1 MNFIEIN
8 ISQNYVRVYNTHG
21 HQSNFI
27 LLYMGKLRFTLTNII
42 FWIVLLLSCFLSE
55 NFAILNNNPLKG
67 FSVDSAFILTVS
79 TIVLLVIYYFLEH
92 KKNGLTF
99 DKVLLPSFII
109 SGLLLVWTVFRQ
121 GTRTF
126 VTSNGTDKLSFSFTL
141 SDRFL
146 AALAVFVWLAVIYA
160 LVFVYNR
167 YRLNKESY
175 RWVAK
180 VYLIA
185 VSIMCL
191 IDVFVEFDKIVAIFN
206 GTYQGGGLEF
216 FLGNANVWSLLIFA
230 GILTTVLLSYKHFKL
245 YYYIPMM
252 ALCTYN
258 IMTTC
263 ATTIYISTV
272 LVFVYSLYEILSQYK
287 TNKKHSLINLAI
299 FLGSIISTIL
309 LFTVLVATKV
319 PMFYNFW
326 AFIENSIFHKDFLT
340 MTGRVDI
347 WKKVWQLLS
356 NNPLDLIFGLG
367 HKTST
372 VIFKEYMGGLR
383 SAHNACMEMVLRYGL
398 IGMAG
403 YIVIVGL
410 TIYSLVR
417 YILKKNYRFAVIYG
431 LCFVAI
437 FAHSI
442 TESTTLFTPNVG
454 GLYFSFVFILP
465 IINVLQEKRFNEL
478 KQDLVNV
485 DVPKGKIKEC
495 TYFAI
500 IIYFALCVIIAKIV
514 SLVLP
519 IDLFSTILV
528 LITVFMIGLIIIS
541 LLRKNKE
548 YNPLQILANNSLVYY
563 RDLVRKESNYEK

>member
-1 MNFIEIN
+1 
-8 ISQNYVRVYNTHG
+8 
-21 HQSNFI
+21 
-27 LLYMGKLRFTLTNII
+27 MGKLRFTLTNII

-67 FSVDSAFILTVS
+67 FSIDSAFILTVS
-79 TIVLLVIYYFLEH
+79 TILLLVLYYFLEH

-99 DKVLLPSFII
+99 DKVLLPGFII

-126 VTSNGTDKLSFSFTL
+126 QTADGTDTLTFSFTL

-146 AALAVFVWLAVIYA
+146 AALAIFVWLAVTYA

-185 VSIMCL
+185 VGLMCL
-191 IDVFVEFDKIVAIFN
+191 IDIFIEIDKIVAIFQ

-252 ALCTYN
+252 ALFTFN
-258 IMTTC
+258 ILTTC
-263 ATTIYISTV
+263 ATTIYISSV
-272 LVFVYSLYEILSQYK
+272 VIVIYSLFEIFSNNK
-287 TNKKHSLINLAI
+287 DNKKQRYINLLIFVGSIATTIAIFAILIN
-299 FLGSIISTIL
+299 
-309 LFTVLVATKV
+309 TKV
-319 PMFYNFW
+319 PMFYNLW
-326 AFIENSIFHKDFLT
+326 AFVENSIFHKDFLT

-347 WKKVWQLLS
+347 WNKVWKLLS
-356 NNPLDLIFGLG
+356 GNPLDLIFGLG
-367 HKTST
+367 HKTSS

-383 SAHNACMEMVLRYGL
+383 TAHNAFMEVVLRYGL
-398 IGMAG
+398 
-403 YIVIVGL
+403 VGL
-410 TIYSLVR
+410 TIYVGVYGLTVYCLLR
-417 YILKKNYRFAVIYG
+417 HILKKNYRFAAIYG
-431 LCFVAI
+431 LCFASI

-454 GLYFSFVFILP
+454 GLYFSFVFVLP
-465 IINVLQEKRFNEL
+465 ILNIIQEKRLNEL

-485 DVPKGKIKEC
+485 DVPKGKVKEC
-495 TYFAI
+495 TYFGI
-500 IIYFALCVIIAKIV
+500 IIYFALCIIIAKIV

-519 IDLFSTILV
+519 IDLFSTILIV
-528 LITVFMIGLIIIS
+528 LTIFVIGLIIIS
-541 LLRKNKE
+541 LIRKNKE
-548 YNPLQILANNSLVYY
+548 YNPLQIITNNTLIYY
-563 RDLVRKESNYEK
+563 RDLVRKDNTNEK